1 LGDAPGTWHNHYK
14 RGDLRPNGTGGVLNF
29 KAVARGVF
37 MVRKES
43 KFRDILDGL
52 ANTIA
57 MGEIMTD
64 LGDRDIRTAAS
75 WERDGG
81 NDVNNNPSY
90 CQDAG
95 QISPEK
101 PTRWCTPSET
111 ACTAPNPLWLN
122 QHDARGMSWANFR
135 HNSTAMFTVLPP
147 NSENCV
153 GVWIDAAGTMPAAS
167 HHQGGAHV
175 LMADGAVIFMT
186 DSVEAGDRRAGAVRR
201 NAPGNPAE
209 RFPGAESPYGL
220 WGALGTKAMKERIEE
235 QLNQ

>member
-1 LGDAPGTWHNHYK
+1 
-14 RGDLRPNGTGGVLNF
+14 
-29 KAVARGVF
+29 
-37 MVRKES
+37 
-43 KFRDILDGL
+43 
-52 ANTIA
+52 

-81 NDVNNNPSY
+81 NDVSDSPSY

-101 PTRWCTPSET
+101 PTRWCAPGDTGCTP
-111 ACTAPNPLWLN
+111 PDPLWYN

-135 HNSTAMFTVLPP
+135 HNSTAMFTILPP

-153 GVWIDAAGTMPAAS
+153 GVWIDAAGTMPASS
-167 HHQGGAHV
+167 HHQGGAHI
-175 LMADGAVIFMT
+175 LMGDGAVIFMT

-201 NAPGNPAE
+201 FGNMLVPGRE
-209 RFPGAESPYGL
+209 PGAESPYGL
-220 WGALGTKAMKERIEE
+220 WGALGTKAMDEVIEE